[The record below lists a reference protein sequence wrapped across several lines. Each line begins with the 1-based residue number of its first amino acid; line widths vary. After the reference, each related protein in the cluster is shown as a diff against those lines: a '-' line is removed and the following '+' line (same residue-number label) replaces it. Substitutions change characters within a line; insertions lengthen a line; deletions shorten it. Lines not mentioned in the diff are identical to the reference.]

1 MTFKKQKYLQM
12 KKIIF
17 RTSLVILLLSTIGI
31 KAQLNTYFNTYSY
44 DLMQVNLA
52 AMGSSDFQANFN
64 YRTQA
69 VKLNNPPSLYQLNAF
84 MRLGDKQALG
94 IKVYQS
100 SVHLTAFNNI
110 TAAYS
115 YKLKLNKEAT
125 LNFGLGVSFYQVR
138 FNAHKAIVTSD
149 GDPNLENDGTALR
162 SNNFDAEAGTE
173 FKWKEF
179 KAGLAVNHLYNTNN
193 NLGNSKINTPREVNF
208 YASYNF
214 KLSKDFEMMPWVL
227 DRYKTGE
234 GFNPEGVLNLRF
246 KKTIGLGLGYRYS
259 NFLITNLMLEV
270 KTFKLVYSFE
280 YGLSELTKTIGT
292 THQVMLGF
300 DLQKKKKAET
310 PTEET
315 QK

>member
-149 GDPNLENDGTALR
+149 GD
-162 SNNFDAEAGTE
+162 
-173 FKWKEF
+173 
-179 KAGLAVNHLYNTNN
+179 
-193 NLGNSKINTPREVNF
+193 
-208 YASYNF
+208 
-214 KLSKDFEMMPWVL
+214 
-227 DRYKTGE
+227 
-234 GFNPEGVLNLRF
+234 
-246 KKTIGLGLGYRYS
+246 
-259 NFLITNLMLEV
+259 LI
-270 KTFKLVYSFE
+270 
-280 YGLSELTKTIGT
+280 
-292 THQVMLGF
+292 
-300 DLQKKKKAET
+300 
-310 PTEET
+310 
-315 QK
+315 